1 MYTNRRKVKERIS
14 VGRHVARI
22 ATADRD
28 ERQHAHRVPSGLV
41 FCRLCCQRALTPKNV
56 SSYDSVASRFALGCS
71 LHPDGTPVM
80 IRHPSR
86 RRAFLLSIGI
96 LFSLASTAA
105 FADERCGQLVA
116 LNRQYAGV
124 ALTREQKDIKVQLVA
139 WYRAN
144 CARSVRSVRHS
155 IGAAGS
161 GQY

>member
-1 MYTNRRKVKERIS
+1 
-14 VGRHVARI
+14 
-22 ATADRD
+22 
-28 ERQHAHRVPSGLV
+28 
-41 FCRLCCQRALTPKNV
+41 
-56 SSYDSVASRFALGCS
+56 
-71 LHPDGTPVM
+71 M
-80 IRHPSR
+80 IRHSSR
-86 RRAFLLSIGI
+86 RAAFVLSIGI

-139 WYRAN
+139 WYKAN